1 MEDNLAQQR
10 SIGDNLNSE
19 KSNLLSDRDSLNEQ
33 INVLRNE
40 KIRLAEEKAE
50 AEGQADDFRKDLQ
63 MIHLT
68 LNNPMM
74 NEAPP
79 NDDPKGL
86 NDNVK

>member
-1 MEDNLAQQR
+1 MEDTLAQQR

-50 AEGQADDFRKDLQ
+50 AEGQAEEFRKDHLV
-63 MIHLT
+63 IRLT
-68 LNNPMM
+68 LND
-74 NEAPP
+74 AP
-79 NDDPKGL
+79 K
-86 NDNVK
+86 